1 MPRIDLEIRP
11 LLRALW
17 RSRTGPLLVAVQVAV
32 ALAVLV
38 NVAYIVQLRIATA
51 RAPTGIDTS
60 NIFWI
65 ASQGYAPDYD
75 QATTVKSDLIY
86 LNSIPGV
93 IAAAISSNLPQ
104 IFSESDLPFA
114 ADPRPDAKAKDG
126 IIYMMSER
134 GPQAL
139 GLKLIGG
146 RAPLAEAVSPPAK
159 DFNESYGRW
168 ASEVVIT
175 QDLANQLFPRGDAL
189 GKTLYAQMINRPAK
203 IVGIVEHMQAMPASP
218 PYSEDVK
225 RIVLVPGI
233 PPGPGA
239 LYIVRTQPG
248 RRAAVMA
255 KVEKE
260 FGALQPGRFVA
271 KIEALDKTAAQ
282 TRSALR
288 ATAVILSVVGLLV
301 TAVTAIGIFG
311 LAAFHVATRT
321 KQIGTRRAIGARKL
335 DILRY
340 FLVENGLITT
350 AGVLIGCIL
359 ALLVGAKLSLM
370 FRAPQLPLLYL
381 VGGTLGLWM
390 IGLGAVLVPARRAA
404 RVSPAVATR
413 TV

>member
-1 MPRIDLEIRP
+1 MTGIDLEIRP
-11 LLRALW
+11 LLSALW
-17 RSRTGPLLVAVQVAV
+17 RSRTGPLLVAVQVAT

-38 NVAYIVQLRIATA
+38 NVAYIVQQRIATA
-51 RAPTGIDTS
+51 RAPTGIDLA

-75 QATTVKSDLIY
+75 QATTVRADLAY
-86 LNSIPGV
+86 LNSVPGV
-93 IAAAISSNLPQ
+93 TAAAISSNLPQ

-114 ADPRPDAKAKDG
+114 TTPRPDAKAEDAL
-126 IIYMMSER
+126 IYMMSER

-139 GLKLIGG
+139 GLTLLAG
-146 RAPLAEAVSPPAK
+146 RAPLPEAVLPPAK
-159 DFNESYGRW
+159 DFNEAFGRW
-168 ASEVVIT
+168 APEVVIT
-175 QDLANQLFPRGDAL
+175 KDLAERLFPHGDAL

-203 IVGIVEHMQAMPASP
+203 IVGIVQHMQAMPSAP
-218 PYSEDVK
+218 PFTDVVQ

-260 FGALQPGRFVA
+260 FGPLEPGRFVS

-282 TRSALR
+282 TRGALR

-301 TAVTAIGIFG
+301 SAVTAIGIFG

-350 AGVLIGCIL
+350 TGVVVGCVI
-359 ALLVGAKLSLM
+359 ALLVGSRLSLM
-370 FRAPQLPLLYL
+370 FRAPRLPLLYL
-381 VGGTLGLWM
+381 VGGALALWALGLC
-390 IGLGAVLVPARRAA
+390 AVLLPARRAA
-404 RVSPAVATR
+404 RISPAIATR

>member
-1 MPRIDLEIRP
+1 MRSVDLEFRP
-11 LLRALW
+11 LLSALW
-17 RSRTGPLLVAVQVAV
+17 RSRTGPLLVAVQVAI

-38 NVAYIVQLRIATA
+38 NVAYIVQQRMAIART
-51 RAPTGIDTS
+51 PTGIDLPD
-60 NIFWI
+60 IFWI
-65 ASQGYAPDYD
+65 ATQAYSPDYN
-75 QATTVKSDLIY
+75 QATTVKADLAY
-86 LNSIPGV
+86 LNAIPGV
-93 IAAAISSNLPQ
+93 VAAAISSNLPQ

-114 ADPRPDAKAKDG
+114 STPEPNAKAEDA

-139 GLKLIGG
+139 GLKVIAG
-146 RAPLAEAVSPPAK
+146 RTPLPEAVAPASK
-159 DFNESYGRW
+159 DFNEAFGRW
-168 ASEVVIT
+168 APEVVIT
-175 QDLANQLFPRGDAL
+175 KDLAERLFPKGDAL
-189 GKTLYAQMINRPAK
+189 GRTLYAQMINRPAK

-218 PYSEDVK
+218 PFADAVL

-260 FGALQPGRFVA
+260 FGPMQPGRFVA
-271 KIEALDKTAAQ
+271 KIEALDETAAH

-288 ATAVILSVVGLLV
+288 ATAVILSVVGVLV

-340 FLVENGLITT
+340 FVVENGLITT
-350 AGVLIGCIL
+350 AGVIVGCII
-359 ALLVGAKLSLM
+359 ALLVGSKLSLM
-370 FRAPQLPLLYL
+370 FRAAQLPLFYL
-381 VGGTLGLWM
+381 VGGALVLWALGLA
-390 IGLGAVLVPARRAA
+390 AVFLPARRAA
-404 RVSPAVATR
+404 RISPAVATR